1 MGSMDFKTRISE
13 HEQRV
18 LDNYDRIGGKALL
31 VPASASVSGARK
43 ILASVQRDATLCI
56 MNPEIPIIQTGY
68 ENRFGD
74 YSSSLVFA
82 ETDYQVIAKISK
94 YSFSPDHHYW
104 LICKDLHSDT
114 IVAFERRS
122 AHHVTEQYGY
132 LFNNAYM
139 DSVRPNDIIA
149 KGQRVKA
156 SLAYDDFGN
165 RLDGVNLNILYMA
178 LDENMEDS
186 VVISDEAAAKMTAP
200 LVKEVDIMV
209 NENDI
214 PLNYYGNNDVYKCM
228 PDIGEHTKN
237 AILVALRK
245 ENKDN
250 AVFAQ
255 SVERLKS
262 IDMTDDKYLLNGIV
276 LDVDM
281 MVNNPEN
288 LDYHYN
294 GQFKLYYMEQ
304 RRCAQEFISTLT
316 PLVASGCTLSMDLAE
331 LYARSKLVINGN
343 KYMDKREF
351 SNMEIRLTVLEEREL
366 QVGDKISNRY
376 GGKGVVSTI
385 VPQKLMPRTE
395 DGEYADILMN
405 SSTMYNREN
414 PAQLVEMSLTRIGQL
429 LLKHIKDN
437 IKNDMGELTV
447 DEALEMIAVYLDDIN
462 SISGQGQKF
471 REWAHMYGEDDRKFL
486 LESMCQD
493 GYIISTVETM
503 KNVLTIDDLD
513 KLYKDFPFIKQTAV
527 EVPITD
533 SDGNIRYVPARRKVV
548 MGKEY
553 MLRLKQYAEEKFS
566 ATSLSATNIRNNNT
580 KSKSAREYKTLY
592 SHTPIRMGDME
603 INDMIH
609 LGPEVVIEALLIHSV
624 SPHARKLVEEFS
636 TGNPYITDIKLDDMS
651 TNRSA
656 EIVETY
662 LKAIGLRMKFI
673 KIPKKKIHPLE
684 YHSLMFGQLAKH
696 HPILPVGDVSKM
708 SDKQMRAHEKK
719 ILARNKDMIKR
730 AKEGKLSDPL
740 TYYDKPQ

>member
-18 LDNYDRIGGKALL
+18 LDDFDKIGGKALL
-31 VPASASVSGARK
+31 VPASATVSGARK
-43 ILASVQRDATLCI
+43 LLASVQRDATLCI

-74 YSSSLVFA
+74 YSSSIIRA
-82 ETDYQVIAKISK
+82 ETDYQIIAKISK
-94 YSFSPDHHYW
+94 YNFSPNHHYW
-104 LICKDLHSDT
+104 LICKDLHSDM

-132 LFNNAYM
+132 LYNNSYL
-139 DSVRPNDIIA
+139 DSVNPNDII
-149 KGQRVKA
+149 KRGERIKC
-156 SLAYDDFGN
+156 SLAYDEFGN

-186 VVISDEAAAKMTAP
+186 VVISDVAAKKMTAP

-228 PDIGEHTKN
+228 PDIGEKTKN

-250 AVFAQ
+250 AVYAQ

-262 IDMTDDKYLLNGIV
+262 IEMTDDKYLLNGIV
-276 LDVDM
+276 LDVEM

-288 LDYHYN
+288 LDIYYN
-294 GQFKLYYMEQ
+294 GQFKMYYLEQ
-304 RRCAQEFISTLT
+304 QRCAQEFISTLT
-316 PLVASGCTLSMDLAE
+316 PLVASGCVLSDDLAE
-331 LYARSKLVINGN
+331 LYAKSKLIVNGN

-385 VPQKLMPRTE
+385 VPQYLMPKTE
-395 DGEYADILMN
+395 DDEYADILMN

-414 PAQLVEMSLTRIGQL
+414 PGQLLEMSLTRIGQL
-429 LLKHIKDN
+429 ILKHIRN
-437 IKNDMGELTV
+437 SIKNRSDSMSV
-447 DEALEMIAVYLDDIN
+447 DTALEMIAKYIDDIN
-462 SISGQGQKF
+462 SISGQGQRF
-471 REWAHMYGEDDRKFL
+471 REWYQQYDDDDKRFL
-486 LESMCQD
+486 VESMCND
-493 GYIISTVETM
+493 GYIIGTVETM
-503 KNVLTIDDLD
+503 KSVLTIDDLD
-513 KLYKDFPFIKQTAV
+513 KLYKDFPFVKQTTV
-527 EVPITD
+527 QVPIQD
-533 SDGNIRYVPARRKVV
+533 SNGNIRYIPARRKVV

-603 INDMIH
+603 TNDLIH
-609 LGPEVVIEALLIHSV
+609 IGPEVVIEALLLHSV
-624 SPHARKLVEEFS
+624 SPHARKLVQEFS
-636 TGNPYITDIKLDDMS
+636 TGNPYITDIRLDDKS

-673 KIPKKKIHPLE
+673 KIPKKKIHPME
-684 YHSLMFGQLAKH
+684 FHSLMFGQFAKF
-696 HPILPVGDVSKM
+696 HPLLPTGDVSKM
-708 SDKQMRAHEKK
+708 TDKQMRKHEKK
-719 ILARNKDMIKR
+719 ILERNKEALEKY
-730 AKEGKLSDPL
+730 KEGKSKDPM

>member
-18 LDNYDRIGGKALL
+18 ADDLDKVGGKALL
-31 VPASASVSGARK
+31 VPGSASVSGARK

-56 MNPEIPIIQTGY
+56 MNPEIPIVQTGY

-82 ETDYQVIAKISK
+82 DTDYQVIAKISK
-94 YSFSPDHHYW
+94 YNFSPNHHYW
-104 LICKDLHSDT
+104 LICKDLHSDM
-114 IVAFERRS
+114 IVSFERRS

-132 LFNNAYM
+132 LYNNTYL
-139 DSVRPNDIIA
+139 DSVNPNDIINS
-149 KGQRVKA
+149 GTRIKA

-165 RLDGVNLNILYMA
+165 RMDGVNLNILYMA

-186 VVISDEAAAKMTAP
+186 VVISDVAAAKMTAP

-214 PLNYYGNNDVYKCM
+214 PLNYYGNNDIYKCM

-245 ENKDN
+245 ENKAN
-250 AVFAQ
+250 AVYAQ

-262 IDMTDDKYLLNGIV
+262 IEMTDDKYLLNGTVI
-276 LDVDM
+276 DVDM
-281 MVNNPEN
+281 MVNNPDN

-294 GQFKLYYMEQ
+294 GQFKLYYNEQ
-304 RRCAQEFISTLT
+304 KRCAQEIIATLT
-316 PLVASGCTLSMDLAE
+316 PLVASGCRLSPDLEE
-331 LYARSKLVINGN
+331 LYGRSKLVVNGN
-343 KYMDKREF
+343 KYVDKREF

-366 QVGDKISNRY
+366 QIGDKISNRY
-376 GGKGVVSTI
+376 GGKGVISTI
-385 VPQKLMPRTE
+385 IPQPLMPKTE

-414 PAQLVEMSLTRIGQL
+414 PAQLVEMSLTRIGEL
-429 LLKHIKDN
+429 ILKHIKAN
-437 IKNDMGELTV
+437 IKEEGGLSV
-447 DEALEMIAVYLDDIN
+447 DDALEMIGTYLDDIN
-462 SISGQGQKF
+462 SISGQGAKF
-471 REWAHMYGEDDRKFL
+471 REWYSMYDDENKKFL
-486 LESMCQD
+486 VESMCND

-513 KLYKDFPFIKQTAV
+513 KLYKDFPFVKQTAV
-527 EVPITD
+527 QVPVKD

-553 MLRLKQYAEEKFS
+553 MLRLKQYALEKFS

-592 SHTPIRMGDME
+592 SHTPIRMGVTITVM
-603 INDMIH
+603 
-609 LGPEVVIEALLIHSV
+609 LSV
-624 SPHARKLVEEFS
+624 SS
-636 TGNPYITDIKLDDMS
+636 
-651 TNRSA
+651 NRC
-656 EIVETY
+656 V
-662 LKAIGLRMKFI
+662 
-673 KIPKKKIHPLE
+673 
-684 YHSLMFGQLAKH
+684 LA
-696 HPILPVGDVSKM
+696 G
-708 SDKQMRAHEKK
+708 
-719 ILARNKDMIKR
+719 
-730 AKEGKLSDPL
+730 
-740 TYYDKPQ
+740 